1 MAFLKKEIEMEEYVL
16 AIVAALV
23 TLMLVMLVLL
33 VVLLESMGREYRVC
47 DVVGLMGVTSII
59 TACIVSLC
67 ALFLVYGPVRRDH
80 HSHEYDG
87 IPASQQA
94 STIEERN
101 RGVGPSQTDTDG
113 SEAPP
118 SALSE

>member
-1 MAFLKKEIEMEEYVL
+1 MEEYVP
-16 AIVAALV
+16 AIAVALV

-59 TACIVSLC
+59 TACIVSLW

-94 STIEERN
+94 STIEERS